1 MKTSPSAAPRRRIAI
16 AMEIEEPFPHHAEV
30 FAGIQ
35 QYARDHAHWRC
46 EIDQHPTYA
55 LRERGG
61 EAGQYDGVIV
71 RAWPAL
77 WARLKKLGVPMV
89 NVKYQSHMEGMSGVY
104 QDPVALGHIAADHLV
119 KRGFKRIG
127 YMYDPNERV
136 SVAMRDALRERVIE
150 EEREFSE
157 VPLEGGDATDLKY
170 YIQIEKALQRFI
182 DSLKPPVAICFYRP
196 FNARLAIQLCQ
207 ARGLHVPQ
215 DVSILTY
222 QNLKPVVEIPPQI
235 SSFDDNYEKVGYEAA
250 AMLER
255 VMNGQAQGEVMFV
268 PPRGIHAR
276 ESTDY
281 YAVEDPLVA
290 EALRYISANLS
301 RKLRADD
308 IAYELAVSV
317 STLQKRFAKAL
328 GRGMGEEILR
338 LRISAVKVMLAE
350 PERTVASIAEQV
362 GFASAVVLNHAFKRE
377 MKMTPGAYR
386 RQIMGQD

>member
-1 MKTSPSAAPRRRIAI
+1 MKTSPSAAPTRRIAI
-16 AMEIEEPFPHHAEV
+16 GMEIEEPFPHHAKV

-35 QYARDHAHWRC
+35 RYARDHEHWQC

-55 LRERGG
+55 LRARGG

-127 YMYDPNERV
+127 YMYDPNERLPA
-136 SVAMRDALRERVIE
+136 AMRDAFRERVLE

-157 VPLEGGDATDLKY
+157 VQFEGGNVTDLKY
-170 YIQIEKALQRFI
+170 YIQIEKTLQRFV
-182 DSLKPPVAICFYRP
+182 DSLKPPVAICFHRP
-196 FNARLAIQLCQ
+196 FNARLAIQLCR
-207 ARGLHVPQ
+207 AKGLLVPQ

-222 QNLKPVVEIPPQI
+222 QDLKAVVEIPPQI
-235 SSFDDNYEKVGYEAA
+235 SSFDDNYERVGYEAA

-290 EALRYISANLS
+290 EALRYISTNLS
-301 RKLRADD
+301 QKMRADD

-338 LRISAVKVMLAE
+338 LRLSAVKVMLTE
-350 PERTVASIAEQV
+350 PEHTVAHIASQT
-362 GFASAVVLNHAFKRE
+362 GFASAAVLNITFKRE
-377 MKMTPGAYR
+377 FGITPGKYR
-386 RQIMGQD
+386 NEVSVR